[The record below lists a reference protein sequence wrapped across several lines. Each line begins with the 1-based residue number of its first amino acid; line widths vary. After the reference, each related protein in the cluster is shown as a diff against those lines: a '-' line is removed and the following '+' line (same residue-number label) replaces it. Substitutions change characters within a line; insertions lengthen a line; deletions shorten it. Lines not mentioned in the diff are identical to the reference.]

1 MYVYMCVCM
10 CVCVRACVRACVC
23 ACVRACVCVCAS
35 QKLVL
40 TVFCSS
46 PRDGLCVPIWRQ
58 STYKRKLSLYE
69 SRQER
74 SEGSVNTAVKGSR
87 TYTSTERELERFQS
101 RNTPSRMPRT
111 FQRTLQ
117 ASLSGTFPP
126 KSAVIS
132 YATEGALLISE
143 HLSTEITL
151 TVSLSRQILYS
162 L

>member
-10 CVCVRACVRACVC
+10 CVCVRACVR
-23 ACVRACVCVCAS
+23 VCVCAS

-46 PRDGLCVPIWRQ
+46 LRDGLCVPIWRQ
-58 STYKRKLSLYE
+58 NTYKRKLLLYE

-87 TYTSTERELERFQS
+87 TYTSTERELERFQN

-143 HLSTEITL
+143 HLSTKITL
-151 TVSLSRQILYS
+151 TVSLSRHFLYS

>member
-1 MYVYMCVCM
+1 MYVCMCICVYV
-10 CVCVRACVRACVC
+10 CVCVRACVR
-23 ACVRACVCVCAS
+23 VCVCAS

-74 SEGSVNTAVKGSR
+74 SEGSVNTAVKGSI
-87 TYTSTERELERFQS
+87 TYTSTERELERFQN

-126 KSAVIS
+126 NSTVKG
-132 YATEGALLISE
+132 YATAC
-143 HLSTEITL
+143 HLRAS
-151 TVSLSRQILYS
+151 VCRNCPQVFLSCCKYPR
-162 L
+162 